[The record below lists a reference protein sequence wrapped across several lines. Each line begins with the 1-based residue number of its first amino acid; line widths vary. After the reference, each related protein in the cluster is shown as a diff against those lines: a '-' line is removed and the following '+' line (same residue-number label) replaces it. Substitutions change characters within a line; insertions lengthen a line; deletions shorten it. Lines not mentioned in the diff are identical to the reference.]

1 VSTTPPPSPE
11 LLRLKK
17 QAVKRFHPDNAVDR
31 EDEIRLTRLMQA
43 ANAAFDARDEAALR
57 AVFAPPQ
64 APPPQAPP
72 PQAPPNAWGPRT
84 YETPPR
90 AAQSQQQPPPVRNV
104 RTFKSWF
111 WLSWLPWGVL
121 WIATDLNPSWD
132 KAGVPV
138 VFFLLGLIVSF
149 FVAANRT
156 KLWSTGRW
164 KPHVRVGAITAVA
177 AIAFVFL
184 CWVIETATPRKDA
197 SPSLAQSIT
206 KQGAASAPGSTEET
220 DYTNGIIREIDRNFV
235 FFADKGHSNPQKG
248 AVVDMSFQIGPT
260 GYHNAASIVKS
271 SGDSG
276 FDWACT
282 QAVEKSANFGNL
294 PANTKGGNIIV
305 SYRCAFNAPDT
316 ITKVVVVPAESDTQK
331 VTVGPTREPLSTSV
345 KQSRSD
351 KWVGGVYK
359 GTVHNNSGLD
369 ANITATFERQL
380 NVALGG
386 YFSVDYPLSGSGPL
400 RGAIVGNGLQFTVSP
415 KDYSY
420 ELTFRGRFTEAALIR
435 GTYTVANGQSGTFI
449 MRRLSPSSSHKKTH
463 TSYVGNRRGEVV
475 VLYQYSK
482 G

>member
-1 VSTTPPPSPE
+1 VSTTPPSPE

-31 EDEIRLTRLMQA
+31 EDEIRLTRLMQE

-64 APPPQAPP
+64 ASP

-90 AAQSQQQPPPVRNV
+90 AAQPQQQPPQQQPPVRNV

-111 WLSWLPWGVL
+111 WLSWLPWGIL

-177 AIAFVFL
+177 AVAFVFL
-184 CWVIETATPRKDA
+184 CWVIETVTSRKGA
-197 SPSLAQSIT
+197 PSSLTQSIT
-206 KQGAASAPGSTEET
+206 KQGPASAPASTEET
-220 DYTNGIIREIDRNFV
+220 AYTNGIIREIDKHFV
-235 FFADKGHSNPQKG
+235 FFADKGHANPQEG
-248 AVVDMSFQIGPT
+248 AAADMSFQIGPT
-260 GYHNAASIVKS
+260 GYHNAASVMKS

-282 QAVEKSANFGNL
+282 QAVANSSNFGNL
-294 PANTKGGNIIV
+294 PASTKGGNIIV
-305 SYRCAFNAPDT
+305 SYRCAFNAPDV
-316 ITKVVVVPAESDTQK
+316 ISKVVVVPAESDTQK
-331 VTVGPTREPLSTSV
+331 VTLGSAREPLSASV
-345 KQSRSD
+345 KQARSD
-351 KWVGGVYK
+351 KGVDGEYK
-359 GTVHNNSGLD
+359 GTVHNNSGMD
-369 ANITATFERQL
+369 ATITVTFEKQP
-380 NVALGG
+380 NAALGG
-386 YFSVDYPLSGSGPL
+386 YFSVDYPLYGSGPL
-400 RGAIVGNGLQFTVSP
+400 RGAIVERVVKFTVSP
-415 KDYSY
+415 KDYGY
-420 ELTFRGRFTEAALIR
+420 ELTFRGQFTEAALIR
-435 GTYTVANGQSGTFI
+435 GTYTVTNGQSGTFI
-449 MRRLSPSSSHKKTH
+449 MRRLSLQQQSQKDSH
-463 TSYVGNRRGEVV
+463 
-475 VLYQYSK
+475 
-482 G
+482 